1 MLYGKDWRKVQT
13 LLKTR
18 NIIQIRTHAQKVF
31 KKVSMKKKDGT
42 RNDENDDING
52 EKLSSEVIFSSNTM
66 LFL

>member
-42 RNDENDDING
+42 RNDENDDI
-52 EKLSSEVIFSSNTM
+52 IFSSNTM